1 MDWIGSITQ
10 KFRNVFKPTT
20 QNPNSQKIMLTKL
33 MHMVEQTQEEEYSCN
48 DVLQLL
54 DEYAE
59 MVSYGEDAAD
69 MMPLI
74 KHHLDMCPDCR
85 EEAEA
90 LLSVIQS
97 QQY

>member
-1 MDWIGSITQ
+1 MDWIGSIA
-10 KFRNVFKPTT
+10 KIIRNVLKPTT
-20 QNPNSQKIMLTKL
+20 QNPQSQKIMLTKL
-33 MHMVEQTQEEEYSCN
+33 MHMVEQTQEEEYSCD

-59 MVSYGEDAAD
+59 MVSHGEDAEK

-74 KHHLDMCPDCR
+74 NHHLDMCPDCR

-97 QQY
+97 QQF

>member
-10 KFRNVFKPTT
+10 KIRNLFKPTT
-20 QNPNSQKIMLTKL
+20 QNPQSQKIMLTKL
-33 MHMVEQTQEEEYSCN
+33 MHMVDQTQEEEDSCD

-59 MVSYGEDAAD
+59 MVSRGEDAEK

-85 EEAEA
+85 EEVEA
-90 LLSVIQS
+90 LLSVMQS
-97 QQY
+97 QQI

>member
-1 MDWIGSITQ
+1 MDWIGSIAQ

-33 MHMVEQTQEEEYSCN
+33 MHMVEQTQEEEYSCD

-54 DEYAE
+54 DEYVE

>member
-1 MDWIGSITQ
+1 MDWIGSIAQ
-10 KFRNVFKPTT
+10 KIRNGFKPTT
-20 QNPNSQKIMLTKL
+20 QNPQSQKIMLTKL
-33 MHMVEQTQEEEYSCN
+33 MHMVEQTQEEEYSCD

-59 MVSYGEDAAD
+59 MVSDGKDTEK

-74 KHHLDMCPDCR
+74 NHHLDMCPDCR

-97 QQY
+97 HQI

>member
-1 MDWIGSITQ
+1 MDWIGSIAQ
-10 KFRNVFKPTT
+10 KIRDFFKPTT
-20 QNPNSQKIMLTKL
+20 QNPQSQKIMLTKL
-33 MHMVEQTQEEEYSCN
+33 MQMVDQTQEEEDSCD

-59 MVSYGEDAAD
+59 MVSHGEDAEK

-90 LLSVIQS
+90 LLSVIKS
-97 QQY
+97 QQN

>member
-1 MDWIGSITQ
+1 MDWMGSIAQ

-20 QNPNSQKIMLTKL
+20 QNPQTQKMMLTKL
-33 MHMVEQTQEEEYSCN
+33 IRMVEQTQEEEYSCD

-59 MVSYGEDAAD
+59 IVSHGKDPAD

-97 QQY
+97 QQI

>member
-10 KFRNVFKPTT
+10 KIRNLFKPTT
-20 QNPNSQKIMLTKL
+20 QNTQFQKIMLTKL
-33 MHMVEQTQEEEYSCN
+33 MHMVDQTQEEEDSCD

-59 MVSYGEDAAD
+59 MVSHGEDAEK

-85 EEAEA
+85 EEVEA

-97 QQY
+97 QQI

>member
-1 MDWIGSITQ
+1 MDWIGSISQ
-10 KFRNVFKPTT
+10 KIRNLVKPTT
-20 QNPNSQKIMLTKL
+20 QNPQSQKIMLTKL
-33 MHMVEQTQEEEYSCN
+33 MHMVEQTQEEEYSC
-48 DVLQLL
+48 DEVLQLL

-59 MVSYGEDAAD
+59 MVSHGEDAEK

-90 LLSVIQS
+90 LLSIVKS
-97 QQY
+97 KHN

>member
-10 KFRNVFKPTT
+10 KIRDFFIPTT
-20 QNPNSQKIMLTKL
+20 QNPQSQKIMLTKL
-33 MHMVEQTQEEEYSCN
+33 MHMVDQTQEEEDSCD

-59 MVSYGEDAAD
+59 MVSHGEDAEK

-97 QQY
+97 QQN

>member
-1 MDWIGSITQ
+1 MDWIGSISQ
-10 KFRNVFKPTT
+10 KIRNAFKPTT
-20 QNPNSQKIMLTKL
+20 QNPQSQKIMLTKL
-33 MHMVEQTQEEEYSCN
+33 MHMVEQTREEEYSC
-48 DVLQLL
+48 DEVLQFL

-59 MVSYGEDAAD
+59 MLSHGEGAEK

-90 LLSVIQS
+90 LLSVIHS
-97 QQY
+97 QQI